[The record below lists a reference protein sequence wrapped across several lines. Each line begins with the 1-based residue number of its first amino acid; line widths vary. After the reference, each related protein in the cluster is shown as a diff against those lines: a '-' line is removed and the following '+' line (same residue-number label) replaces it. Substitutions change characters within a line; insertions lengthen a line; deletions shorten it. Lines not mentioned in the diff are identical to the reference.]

1 MSFDNQKYYAIVK
14 LEEATRSIKQAVN
27 ELPIL
32 RKRLEKLK
40 ENKTKAREVYS
51 DLQQQKNKL
60 LSAFNTA
67 VLSLLEMELNE
78 MVDYSIKLSR
88 SVKIFHIMTPDYSKL
103 CSVLLD
109 YISKLPV
116 TDTTKTTN
124 AAIIGR
130 LMASVKMGYYPT
142 DIEHIKWIAKG
153 IAFPEDITVNL
164 FDPCC
169 GCGLAL
175 HTLAGE
181 NNCNTYGIELDRH
194 RAEES
199 LTRLSRVGFGSYFR
213 SRISNKA
220 FHIMLLNPPYLSVMT
235 EGSRNTR
242 NEKRFLIDTF
252 SHIIYG
258 GLLIYIIPYY
268 RLTPDICR
276 VLCDNFTEL
285 TVWKFVGNEFQ
296 KFKQIAIMGI
306 RQKRQNGSAL
316 VSKLASLAL
325 YPDSISELSE
335 LPENRYIL
343 PKIAKKSRIV

>member
-130 LMASVKMGYYPT
+130 RFHN
-142 DIEHIKWIAKG
+142 HISGKI
-153 IAFPEDITVNL
+153 
-164 FDPCC
+164 
-169 GCGLAL
+169 
-175 HTLAGE
+175 
-181 NNCNTYGIELDRH
+181 
-194 RAEES
+194 
-199 LTRLSRVGFGSYFR
+199 SR
-213 SRISNKA
+213 K
-220 FHIMLLNPPYLSVMT
+220 
-235 EGSRNTR
+235 
-242 NEKRFLIDTF
+242 
-252 SHIIYG
+252 
-258 GLLIYIIPYY
+258 
-268 RLTPDICR
+268 
-276 VLCDNFTEL
+276 
-285 TVWKFVGNEFQ
+285 
-296 KFKQIAIMGI
+296 
-306 RQKRQNGSAL
+306 GSAL
-316 VSKLASLAL
+316 RHNLTKLLQFFLTWSLSK
-325 YPDSISELSE
+325 
-335 LPENRYIL
+335 
-343 PKIAKKSRIV
+343 